1 MIKTTIDKYLLDN
14 KIGKKGL
21 EEVKDILCPGKGLFF
36 LWTIEA

>member
-21 EEVKDILCPGKGLFF
+21 EEVKDILKKYN
-36 LWTIEA
+36 